1 MSCTMPFVAL
11 ANACTMS
18 LFPLSF
24 LLSCAEGQGWETFTD
39 AVIRELNTRNK
50 GLVFLLWGKPA
61 ETKCKAVD
69 KSKHTVLTAPHPSP
83 LSASRGW
90 FGCRHF
96 SLANEALKKR
106 GKPEI
111 DWQL

>member
-1 MSCTMPFVAL
+1 M
-11 ANACTMS
+11 
-18 LFPLSF
+18 
-24 LLSCAEGQGWETFTD
+24 
-39 AVIRELNTRNK
+39 IRELNTRKK

-61 ETKCKAVD
+61 ENKCRTVD
-69 KSKHTVLTAPHPSP
+69 KTKHTVLTAPHPSP

-96 SLANEALKKR
+96 SKTNEILKKQ
-106 GKPEI
+106 GVPSI